1 MKAKRLVPLL
11 LAAAMGVS
19 VLTGCG
25 SSIDGEKTG
34 ATLEGEEISLG
45 FMNFMARYQQA
56 IYDGQFTGMFG
67 TGFWSQDLFGEG
79 TDMVTSVKNN
89 VAENIEI
96 LYLLED
102 HMGDYNV
109 EITEEELAKMDE
121 AAAKFIE
128 DNTKEAISQMGATQ
142 EYVKEMLRLNTI
154 QFKMQAAIEAE
165 ADTEVSDEEAAQ
177 KTISYVEVNSKSTTD
192 EEGNTKEYTEEEK
205 ENLKKEVE
213 AFAASAKDDFK
224 AAAEAAGYTVTEN
237 KSYGADEET
246 LDKALIEGADKLK
259 DGEIS
264 PVLTGEEAFFV
275 VRMESTFDEE
285 ATESKKKEIVEQRQS
300 DHYTEVCDGYKEDVK
315 YEVNEKEW
323 AKVKFDDLFTI
334 KQEESEDS
342 GEEAGDSDTAEDT
355 GEAGDSDTAED
366 TEEAGDSDT
375 AEDTG
380 EEAGDSEDKEASED
394 AEEAGDSK
402 DTEE

>member
-25 SSIDGEKTG
+25 GSIDGKKTG

-79 TDMVTSVKNN
+79 TDMVTSVKKN

-109 EITEEELAKMDE
+109 EITEEELAEMDK

-154 QFKMQAAIEAE
+154 QAKMQ
-165 ADTEVSDEEAAQ
+165 DR
-177 KTISYVEVNSKSTTD
+177 KS
-192 EEGNTKEYTEEEK
+192 
-205 ENLKKEVE
+205 
-213 AFAASAKDDFK
+213 
-224 AAAEAAGYTVTEN
+224 
-237 KSYGADEET
+237 
-246 LDKALIEGADKLK
+246 
-259 DGEIS
+259 
-264 PVLTGEEAFFV
+264 V
-275 VRMESTFDEE
+275 V
-285 ATESKKKEIVEQRQS
+285 
-300 DHYTEVCDGYKEDVK
+300 
-315 YEVNEKEW
+315 
-323 AKVKFDDLFTI
+323 
-334 KQEESEDS
+334 
-342 GEEAGDSDTAEDT
+342 
-355 GEAGDSDTAED
+355 
-366 TEEAGDSDT
+366 
-375 AEDTG
+375 
-380 EEAGDSEDKEASED
+380 
-394 AEEAGDSK
+394 
-402 DTEE
+402 

>member
-25 SSIDGEKTG
+25 GSIDGKKTG

-79 TDMVTSVKNN
+79 TDMVTSVKKN

-109 EITEEELAKMDE
+109 EITEEEIAEMDK

-154 QFKMQAAIEAE
+154 QAKMQAAIEAE
-165 ADTEVSDEEAAQ
+165 TDTEVSDEEAAQ
-177 KTISYVEVNSKSTTD
+177 KTISYVKVNSKSTTD
-192 EEGNTKEYTEEEK
+192 DEGKTKEYTEEEK

-224 AAAEAAGYTVTEN
+224 AAAETAGYTVSEG
-237 KSYGADEET
+237 SYGKDDET
-246 LDKALIEGADKLK
+246 LDKALTEGADKLK
-259 DGEIS
+259 EGEIS
-264 PVLTGEEAFFV
+264 PVLVGEEAFFV
-275 VRMESTFDEE
+275 ARMDSTFDKE
-285 ATESKKKEIVEQRQS
+285 ATEKKKTEIVEKRQS
-300 DHYTEVCDGYKEDVK
+300 DHYKEVCDGYKEGVK

-334 KQEESEDS
+334 KQEETEDS
-342 GEEAGDSDTAEDT
+342 
-355 GEAGDSDTAED
+355 
-366 TEEAGDSDT
+366 
-375 AEDTG
+375 G
-380 EEAGDSEDKEASED
+380 EEAGDSEDKETSED
-394 AEEAGDSK
+394 TGEEAGDSDPAEDGEEAQDSDPAEDSGEEAGDSK

>member
-25 SSIDGEKTG
+25 NSIDGQKTG

-89 VAENIEI
+89 VAETIEL

-121 AAAKFIE
+121 AAAKFME

-224 AAAEAAGYTVTEN
+224 GAAEAAGYTVTEN

-246 LDKALIEGADKLK
+246 LDAALIEGADKLK

-275 VRMESTFDEE
+275 ARMESTFDEE
-285 ATESKKKEIVEQRQS
+285 ATESKKKEIVEKRQS

-323 AKVKFDDLFTI
+323 AKVTFDDLFTI
-334 KQEESEDS
+334 KQEEAKDSEGAEEDSNAGESEGAEEGSDAGESEEGSDAGESEDS
-342 GEEAGDSDTAEDT
+342 SDAEDNENPGDS
-355 GEAGDSDTAED
+355 G
-366 TEEAGDSDT
+366 
-375 AEDTG
+375 
-380 EEAGDSEDKEASED
+380 D
-394 AEEAGDSK
+394 AEENAG
-402 DTEE
+402 TEE

>member
-25 SSIDGEKTG
+25 GSIDGKKTG

-79 TDMVTSVKNN
+79 TDMVTSVKKN

-109 EITEEELAKMDE
+109 EITEEELAEMDK

-154 QFKMQAAIEAE
+154 QAKMQAAIEAE
-165 ADTEVSDEEAAQ
+165 TDTEVSDEEAAQ
-177 KTISYVEVNSKSTTD
+177 KTISYVKVNSKSTTD
-192 EEGNTKEYTEEEK
+192 DEGNTKEYTEEEK

-224 AAAEAAGYTVTEN
+224 AAAEAAGYTVSEGA
-237 KSYGADEET
+237 YGKDDET
-246 LDKALIEGADKLK
+246 LDKALTEGADKLK
-259 DGEIS
+259 EGEIS
-264 PVLTGEEAFFV
+264 PVLVGEEAFFV
-275 VRMESTFDEE
+275 ARMDSTFDKE
-285 ATESKKKEIVEQRQS
+285 ATEKKKTEIVEKRQS
-300 DHYTEVCDGYKEDVK
+300 DHYKEVCDGYKEGVK

-334 KQEESEDS
+334 KQEETEDS
-342 GEEAGDSDTAEDT
+342 GEEAQDSDSAEDGGETGDSDPAEDS
-355 GEAGDSDTAED
+355 GEEAQDSDSAEDGGETGDSDPAK
-366 TEEAGDSDT
+366 DS
-375 AEDTG
+375 G
-380 EEAGDSEDKEASED
+380 EET
-394 AEEAGDSK
+394 GDSK

>member
-25 SSIDGEKTG
+25 GSIDGKKTG

-79 TDMVTSVKNN
+79 TDMVTSVKKN

-109 EITEEELAKMDE
+109 EITEEEIAEMDK

-154 QFKMQAAIEAE
+154 QAKMQAAIEAE
-165 ADTEVSDEEAAQ
+165 TDTEVSDEEAAQ
-177 KTISYVEVNSKSTTD
+177 KTISYVKVNSKSTTD
-192 EEGNTKEYTEEEK
+192 DEGKTKEYTEEEK

-224 AAAEAAGYTVTEN
+224 AAAETAGYTVSEG
-237 KSYGADEET
+237 SYGKDDET
-246 LDKALIEGADKLK
+246 LDKALTEGADKLK
-259 DGEIS
+259 EGEIS
-264 PVLTGEEAFFV
+264 PVLVGEEAFFV
-275 VRMESTFDEE
+275 ARMDSTFDKE
-285 ATESKKKEIVEQRQS
+285 ATEKKKTEIVEKRQS
-300 DHYTEVCDGYKEDVK
+300 DHYKEVCDGYKEGVK

-334 KQEESEDS
+334 KQAEAEDNGEETGDSEDKETS
-342 GEEAGDSDTAEDT
+342 
-355 GEAGDSDTAED
+355 
-366 TEEAGDSDT
+366 
-375 AEDTG
+375 EDTG
-380 EEAGDSEDKEASED
+380 EEAGDSDPAEDG
-394 AEEAGDSK
+394 EEAQDSDPAEDSGEEAQDSK

>member
-25 SSIDGEKTG
+25 GSIDGKKTG

-79 TDMVTSVKNN
+79 TDMVTSVKKN

-109 EITEEELAKMDE
+109 EITEEEIAEMDK

-154 QFKMQAAIEAE
+154 QAKMQAAIEAE
-165 ADTEVSDEEAAQ
+165 MDTEVSDEEAAQ
-177 KTISYVEVNSKSTTD
+177 KTISYVKVNSKSTTD
-192 EEGNTKEYTEEEK
+192 DEGKTKEYTEEEK

-224 AAAEAAGYTVTEN
+224 AAAETAGYTVSEG
-237 KSYGADEET
+237 SYGKDDET
-246 LDKALIEGADKLK
+246 LDKALTEGADKLK
-259 DGEIS
+259 EGEIS
-264 PVLTGEEAFFV
+264 PVLVGEEAFFV
-275 VRMESTFDEE
+275 ARMDSTFDKE
-285 ATESKKKEIVEQRQS
+285 ATEKKKTEIVEKRQS
-300 DHYTEVCDGYKEDVK
+300 DHYKEVCDGYKEGVK

-334 KQEESEDS
+334 KQEETEDS
-342 GEEAGDSDTAEDT
+342 
-355 GEAGDSDTAED
+355 
-366 TEEAGDSDT
+366 
-375 AEDTG
+375 G
-380 EEAGDSEDKEASED
+380 EEAGDSEDKETSED
-394 AEEAGDSK
+394 TGEEAGDSDPAEDGEEAQDSDPAEDSGEEAGDSK

>member
-25 SSIDGEKTG
+25 GSIDGKKTG

-79 TDMVTSVKNN
+79 TDMVTSVKKN

-109 EITEEELAKMDE
+109 EITEEELAEMDK

-154 QFKMQAAIEAE
+154 QAKMQAAIEAE
-165 ADTEVSDEEAAQ
+165 TDTEVSDEEAAQ
-177 KTISYVEVNSKSTTD
+177 KTISYVKVNSKSTTD
-192 EEGNTKEYTEEEK
+192 DEGNTKEYTEEEK

-224 AAAEAAGYTVTEN
+224 AAAETAGYTVSEG
-237 KSYGADEET
+237 SYGKDDET
-246 LDKALIEGADKLK
+246 LDKALTEGADKLK
-259 DGEIS
+259 EGEIS
-264 PVLTGEEAFFV
+264 PVLVGEEAFFV
-275 VRMESTFDEE
+275 ARMDSTFDKE
-285 ATESKKKEIVEQRQS
+285 ATEKKKTEIVEKRQS
-300 DHYTEVCDGYKEDVK
+300 DHYKEVCDGYKEGVK

-334 KQEESEDS
+334 KQEETEDS
-342 GEEAGDSDTAEDT
+342 GEEAQDSEDKET
-355 GEAGDSDTAED
+355 S
-366 TEEAGDSDT
+366 
-375 AEDTG
+375 EDTG
-380 EEAGDSEDKEASED
+380 EEAGDSDPAEDGEEAQDSDPAED
-394 AEEAGDSK
+394 SGEEAGDSK

>member
-25 SSIDGEKTG
+25 GSIDGKKTG

-79 TDMVTSVKNN
+79 TNMVTSVKKN

-109 EITEEELAKMDE
+109 EITEEEIAEMDK

-154 QFKMQAAIEAE
+154 QAKMQAAIEAE
-165 ADTEVSDEEAAQ
+165 TDTEVSDEEAAQ
-177 KTISYVEVNSKSTTD
+177 KTISYVKVNSKSTTD
-192 EEGNTKEYTEEEK
+192 DEGKTKEYTEEEK

-224 AAAEAAGYTVTEN
+224 AAAETAGYTVSEG
-237 KSYGADEET
+237 SYGKDDET
-246 LDKALIEGADKLK
+246 LDKALTEGADKLK
-259 DGEIS
+259 EGEIS
-264 PVLTGEEAFFV
+264 PVLVGEEAFFV
-275 VRMESTFDEE
+275 ARMDSTFDKE
-285 ATESKKKEIVEQRQS
+285 ATEKKKTEIVEKRQS
-300 DHYTEVCDGYKEDVK
+300 DHYKEVCDGYKEGVK

-334 KQEESEDS
+334 KQEEAEDS
-342 GEEAGDSDTAEDT
+342 
-355 GEAGDSDTAED
+355 
-366 TEEAGDSDT
+366 
-375 AEDTG
+375 G
-380 EEAGDSEDKEASED
+380 EEAGDSEDKETSED
-394 AEEAGDSK
+394 TGEEAGDSDPAEDGEEAQDSDPAEDSGEEAGDSK

>member
-1 MKAKRLVPLL
+1 MKAKRFVPLL

-19 VLTGCG
+19 ALTGCG
-25 SSIDGEKTG
+25 SSIDGKKTG

-102 HMGDYNV
+102 HMGDYKV
-109 EITEEELAKMDE
+109 EITEEELAQMDE
-121 AAAKFIE
+121 AAAKFME

-154 QFKMQAAIEAE
+154 QAKMQAAIEAE
-165 ADTEVSDEEAAQ
+165 VDTEVSDEEAAQ
-177 KTISYVEVNSKSTTD
+177 KTISYVQVNSKSTTD
-192 EEGNTKEYTEEEK
+192 DEGNAKEYTEEEK

-224 AAAEAAGYTVTEN
+224 AAAEAAGYTVTES

-259 DGEIS
+259 EGEIS

-275 VRMESTFDEE
+275 ARMDSAFDKE
-285 ATESKKKEIVEQRQS
+285 ATEKKKTEIVEQRRS
-300 DHYTEVCDGYKEDVK
+300 DHYKEVCDGYKEGVK

-334 KQEESEDS
+334 KQEEAEDS
-342 GEEAGDSDTAEDT
+342 ESSEDT
-355 GEAGDSDTAED
+355 GETED
-366 TEEAGDSDT
+366 TEAS
-375 AEDTG
+375 EDTG
-380 EEAGDSEDKEASED
+380 ETEDTEASED
-394 AEEAGDSK
+394 TGETEDNESSENAGEAEDNESSENNEAP
-402 DTEE
+402 

>member
-11 LAAAMGVS
+11 LAAAMGIS

-25 SSIDGEKTG
+25 NSIDGQKTG

-89 VAENIEI
+89 VAENIEL

-121 AAAKFIE
+121 AAAKFME
-128 DNTKEAISQMGATQ
+128 DNTEEAISQMGATQ

-246 LDKALIEGADKLK
+246 LDKALVEGADKLK

-275 VRMESTFDEE
+275 ARMESTFDEE

-300 DHYTEVCDGYKEDVK
+300 DHYTEVCDGYKEGVK

-323 AKVKFDDLFTI
+323 AKVTFDDLFTI
-334 KQEESEDS
+334 KQEEAEDS
-342 GEEAGDSDTAEDT
+342 
-355 GEAGDSDTAED
+355 ED
-366 TEEAGDSDT
+366 TEDGSDAG
-375 AEDTG
+375 E
-380 EEAGDSEDKEASED
+380 SED
-394 AEEAGDSK
+394 AEDGSDAGESEDAEDGSDAEDNA